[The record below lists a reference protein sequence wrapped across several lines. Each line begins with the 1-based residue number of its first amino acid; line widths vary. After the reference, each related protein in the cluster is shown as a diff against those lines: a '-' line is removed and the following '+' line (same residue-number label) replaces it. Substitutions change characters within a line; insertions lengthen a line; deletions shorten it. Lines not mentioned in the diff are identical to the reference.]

1 MTTTKNKMV
10 FDDLFNDVWEHI
22 LERAVLAGILTQ
34 EEALAMEQN
43 EAHNSSGQ
51 VLFTSPEVIT
61 EYGKALLEKLGI
73 SYFYAYHPELDTWNN
88 QIWILE
94 DVGEKAEWVF
104 SSEVFYSIHRAIDKR
119 AGLGPLVRLGLDS
132 LLVDRKSWASE
143 VIDEELVTVYYRP
156 ESCSVKS

>member
-1 MTTTKNKMV
+1 MTMTKNKMV
-10 FDDLFNDVWEHI
+10 FDDLFNDVWEYI

-61 EYGKALLEKLGI
+61 EYGKALLEK
-73 SYFYAYHPELDTWNN
+73 LDTWNN

-156 ESCSVKS
+156 ESGSVES

>member
-1 MTTTKNKMV
+1 MIYSMT
-10 FDDLFNDVWEHI
+10 F
-22 LERAVLAGILTQ
+22 G
-34 EEALAMEQN
+34 
-43 EAHNSSGQ
+43 S
-51 VLFTSPEVIT
+51 
-61 EYGKALLEKLGI
+61 YGKALLEKLGI

-104 SSEVFYSIHRAIDKR
+104 SSEVFYSIHRAIDKC

-156 ESCSVKS
+156 ESGSVKS

>member
-1 MTTTKNKMV
+1 MTKNKMV
-10 FDDLFNDVWEHI
+10 FDDLFNDVWEYI

-51 VLFTSPEVIT
+51 VLFASPEVIT

-104 SSEVFYSIHRAIDKR
+104 SSEVFYSIHRAIDKC

-156 ESCSVKS
+156 ESGSVKS